1 MDLEKIWGIIKKF
14 NVALIWGAVVWVHTQ
29 IYLPYIENKIA
40 FNIQRGVVLHL
51 KDSLR
56 ENIINEMVAKSLGLE
71 LRLAEEL
78 NIPLYKVTSRLTN
91 TIFLVD
97 SASKNIDLVG
107 FVKETKATI
116 NCGLKV
122 KNGSLY
128 YLSSANVFIP
138 CYKDLN
144 GIYYTDRNSSK
155 IYVEHGI

>member
-1 MDLEKIWGIIKKF
+1 MDLEKIWAVIKKF

-40 FNIQRGVVLHL
+40 FNIQRGVVLSL

-107 FVKETKATI
+107 FVKESKSTI
-116 NCGLKV
+116 DCGLKV
-122 KNGSLY
+122 KGGNLY
-128 YLSSANVFIP
+128 YLTSTNIFIP
-138 CYKDLN
+138 CYRDKK
-144 GIYYTDRNSSK
+144 GVYYTDKNGAK
-155 IYVEHGI
+155 TYVEYGI